1 MTKLT
6 LAAAAVIFGSTLAG
20 SAMALPAAKL
30 AIGNHQS
37 IQDARWVCGPYGCR
51 WRHYG
56 YYGYY
61 PRHHYYAYYPRW
73 HRYRHWY

>member
-1 MTKLT
+1 MTTLT

-30 AIGNHQS
+30 AIGNQQS
-37 IQDARWVCGPYGCR
+37 IQDARYVCGAYGCR
-51 WRHYG
+51 WRH
-56 YYGYY
+56 YGYY